1 MSTSDLDM
9 TLALISSGAVP
20 ASSVLSISGP
30 ASAPAPTASSMDILA
45 QLKKSEKVGIQKSQG
60 LATIKRDINEL
71 TDTKEK
77 LARQIDVN
85 NQHSAIVEAVHLDK
99 ADELDALQ
107 ISVTAARESIDM
119 MEKKEETIARQRI
132 DRLREMSQVISAMS
146 N

>member
-1 MSTSDLDM
+1 MSTSDLDL

-20 ASSVLSISGP
+20 AS
-30 ASAPAPTASSMDILA
+30 APTPTASSMDILA

-60 LATIKRDINEL
+60 LATIKRDINDL

-132 DRLREMSQVISAMS
+132 DRLREMSQVISAMA